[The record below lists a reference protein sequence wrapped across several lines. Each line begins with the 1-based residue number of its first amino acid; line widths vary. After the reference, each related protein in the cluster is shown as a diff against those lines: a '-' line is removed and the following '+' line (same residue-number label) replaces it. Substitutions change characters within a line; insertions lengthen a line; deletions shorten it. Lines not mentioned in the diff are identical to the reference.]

1 MGAENEKTLAAAK
14 HIVGDRDNHG
24 QSKNES
30 WNLYRPKTPKKAR
43 ATITARGQVGL
54 VIRTGNA
61 R

>member
-30 WNLYRPKTPKKAR
+30 WNLYRPKTPKKPAQPMK
-43 ATITARGQVGL
+43 ARGQVGL